1 MPFEPTVSI
10 VIVNLNGLRHLDEC
24 FKSIQRLDYP
34 KEKIEVVMVDNGST
48 DGSVEFMRKK
58 YSWVKLI
65 RNTQNEGFA
74 KPSND
79 GARAATGEY
88 VAFLNNDMRVHRR
101 WLAELVQSIESNQAT
116 CAGSVILNW
125 NGELLDFAG
134 GSMTFYGMGFQYH
147 FHEPIKQLDRMLSKD
162 KDLFFACGGAMLVDR
177 HVFLEIGGFDED
189 FFAYFEDTDLGWRL
203 NTMGYRV
210 VLSVKSRV
218 NHKHHS
224 TGSTFARERM
234 RFLYFRNSL
243 YTVYKNSSDAMLNK
257 AFWPTILMNS
267 ALIFKESG
275 LNEEDYD
282 LQIAHGT
289 FAHQE
294 AHISHVAAAHLAA
307 QNAFLK
313 NLCLMSEKR
322 AYIQSNRKKGDDQIA
337 AFFTDPFACVGAD
350 AYAYHALKYDLI
362 HLFGMDKA
370 FHQTVKRKVLLVT
383 SDQIGT
389 KMAGPAIRYFEFA
402 KALSK
407 TCDVVLASYGTS
419 GLESPYFKSVQYTFE
434 CEDNLCQEAIEA
446 DVIIAQGFI
455 LENTRNFAGIAKEKY
470 LIFDLY
476 DPLVIENIEAL
487 KDHSW
492 VARREN
498 AAYSLK
504 ALLRQLRIGDFFVAA
519 NSVQRDYWLGMLT
532 SVNRVSPETYDA
544 SHNFSKMIDL
554 VPFGISDEKPI
565 HSHDVLKGVWPGIN
579 KEDFVLIW
587 GGGVWNWFDPLSVI
601 KAVKILSEQR
611 SDIKLFFLGVK
622 RPNPTT
628 PEIRMLND
636 AVALAKKLDVYDKY
650 VFFNFDWVDYNERQ
664 NYLLEADAGVS
675 FHFDTVETR
684 FSFRTRILDYLWANL
699 PIIGT
704 EGDYFSELIQTKGLG
719 VTVGF
724 KNVEDIVKAI
734 CKLADNKTFY
744 ACCKENMLPVAEGYR
759 WSRVTK
765 PLVDFC
771 NNPVHM
777 RELTFEVDG
786 LNGQEK
792 NREADSA
799 YSLSSSF
806 SVPSSRRPA
815 RRGSVQQMLY
825 DIEQQQAELQKMMRS
840 VSRSGRDTN
849 ERLAELQ
856 TWSYMM
862 NDRFNKFK
870 GGIANPFKIFKRLFR
885 RR

>member
-1 MPFEPTVSI
+1 MLFEPTVSI

-34 KEKIEVVMVDNGST
+34 KDKVEVVMVDNGST

-65 RNTQNEGFA
+65 RNSKNEGFA

-101 WLAELVQSIESNQAT
+101 WLAELVHSIEANQAT

-147 FHEPIKQLDRMLSKD
+147 FHEPVKQIEAQLSQD
-162 KDLFFACGGAMLVDR
+162 KDLFFACGGAMLVNR
-177 HVFLEIGGFDED
+177 QVFLEVGGFDED
-189 FFAYFEDTDLGWRL
+189 FFAYFEDSDLGWRL
-203 NTMGYRV
+203 NTLGHRV
-210 VLSVKSRV
+210 VLSAKSRV

-224 TGSTFARERM
+224 TGATFARERM
-234 RFLYFRNSL
+234 RYLYFRNSL
-243 YTVYKNSSDAMLNK
+243 YTIYKNSSDAMLNK

-282 LQIAHGT
+282 LRIARGN
-289 FAHQE
+289 FDHQD
-294 AHISHVAAAHLAA
+294 AHINHVAAAHLAA

-313 NLCLMSEKR
+313 NLRTMSEKR
-322 AYIQSNRKKGDDQIA
+322 AYIQSHRKVDDNKIA

-350 AYAYHALKYDLI
+350 SYAYHALKYDLVE
-362 HLFGMDKA
+362 LFGMDQA
-370 FHQTVKRKVLLVT
+370 FHKPIRRRVLLVT
-383 SDQIGT
+383 ADQIGK

-407 TCDVVLASYGTS
+407 TCDVVLASCGTS
-419 GLESPYFKSVQYTFE
+419 GLESPYFKSVQYAFGQE
-434 CEDNLCQEAIEA
+434 EQLCQAAVEA
-446 DVIIAQGFI
+446 DVIIAQGLI
-455 LENTRNFAGIAKEKY
+455 LENTKNFAQIASQRY

-492 VARREN
+492 GARREN
-498 AAYSLK
+498 AAYTLK
-504 ALLRQLRIGDFFVAA
+504 ALLRQLRLGDFFVAA
-519 NSVQRDYWLGMLT
+519 NDVQRDYWMGMLT
-532 SVNRVSPETYDA
+532 SVNRISPETYDV
-544 SHNFSKMIDL
+544 SPSFNKMIDL
-554 VPFGISDEKPI
+554 VPFGIADEPPA
-565 HSHDVLKGVWPGIN
+565 HTRNVLKGVWPGIN

-587 GGGVWNWFDPLSVI
+587 GGGVWNWFDPLSI
-601 KAVKILSEQR
+601 IQAVKILSEKR

-628 PEIRMLND
+628 PEIAMLND
-636 AVALAKKLDVYDKY
+636 AVALAKELGVYDKY
-650 VFFNFDWVDYNERQ
+650 VFFNFDWVDYNDRQ
-664 NYLLEADAGVS
+664 NYLLEADVGVS
-675 FHFDTVETR
+675 FHFDTVETH

-704 EGDYFSELIQTKGLG
+704 EGDFFAELVQAKDLG

-724 KNVEDIVKAI
+724 KNVDDIVEAVR
-734 CKLADNKTFY
+734 KLADDKEFY
-744 ACCKENMLPVAEGYR
+744 ARCKENMLPVAEQYR

-765 PLVDFC
+765 PIVDFC

-777 RELTFEVDG
+777 RELTFPIAEMEPSDKESDG
-786 LNGQEK
+786 NDL
-792 NREADSA
+792 D
-799 YSLSSSF
+799 SLSVS
-806 SVPSSRRPA
+806 PSSRRA
-815 RRGSVQQMLY
+815 RHGSVQQMLY
-825 DIEQQQAELQKMMRS
+825 DIERRQIEMQKAMRH
-840 VSRSGRDTN
+840 VARDGRGTN

-870 GGIANPFKIFKRLFR
+870 GFANPFKFLKRLFR

>member
-1 MPFEPTVSI
+1 MPFEPSVSI

-34 KEKIEVVMVDNGST
+34 KDKIEVVLVDNGSK
-48 DGSVEFMRKK
+48 DGSVEFVREK
-58 YSWVKLI
+58 YRWVKLI
-65 RNTQNEGFA
+65 RNTKNEGFA

-79 GARAATGEY
+79 GARAASGEY
-88 VAFLNNDMRVHRR
+88 VAFLNNDMKVHKR
-101 WLAELVQSIESNQAT
+101 WLAELVRSIEVNQAT

-134 GSMTFYGMGFQYH
+134 GSLTFYGMGFQDH
-147 FHEPIKQLDRMLSKD
+147 FHEPIKELEPLFTQD

-177 HVFLEIGGFDED
+177 KIFLEIGGFDED
-189 FFAYFEDTDLGWRL
+189 FFAYFEDADLGWRM
-203 NTMGYRV
+203 NTLGYRV
-210 VLSVKSRV
+210 VLSAKSRV

-234 RFLYFRNSL
+234 RYLYFRNSL
-243 YTVYKNSSDAMLNK
+243 YTVYKNSSDEMLNK
-257 AFWPTILMNS
+257 AFWPTLLMNN

-282 LQIAHGT
+282 LRISSGD
-289 FAHQE
+289 FIHQE
-294 AHISHVAAAHLAA
+294 AHITHLGASHLAA
-307 QNAFLK
+307 QNAFVR
-313 NLCLMSEKR
+313 NLRVMTEKR
-322 AYIQSNRKKGDDQIA
+322 AYIQQNRKMDDDKIA

-362 HLFGMDKA
+362 HLFGIDQA
-370 FHQTVKRKVLLVT
+370 FHHPFKRKVLLVT
-383 SDQIGT
+383 ADQTGK

-402 KALSK
+402 KAISK
-407 TCDVVLASYGTS
+407 TCDVTLASYGME
-419 GLESPYFKSVQYTFE
+419 GLEDTRFKTVQYTFE
-434 CEDNLCQEAIEA
+434 MEDKLCQAAVEA
-446 DVIIAQGFI
+446 DVILLQGFI
-455 LENTRNFAGIAKEKY
+455 LDNTRSFPDIAKQKY

-476 DPLVIENIEAL
+476 DPFVIENIEAL
-487 KDHSW
+487 KDQPLTH
-492 VARREN
+492 RRGN

-504 ALLRQLRIGDFFVAA
+504 ALLKQLRLGDFFVAA
-519 NSVQRDYWLGMLT
+519 NIVQRDYWMGMLT
-532 SVNRVSPETYDA
+532 SVNRISPEAYDI
-544 SHNFSKMIDL
+544 SNNFSKMINL
-554 VPFGISDEKPI
+554 VPFGIADEEPV
-565 HSHDVLKGVWPGIN
+565 HARDVLRGVWPGIN
-579 KEDFVLIW
+579 KEDFILIW
-587 GGGVWNWFDPLSVI
+587 GGGVWNWFDPISLI
-601 KAVKILSEQR
+601 KAVKILSEER

-636 AVALAKKLDVYDKY
+636 AVALAKELDLYDRH
-650 VFFNFDWVDYNERQ
+650 VFFNFDWVDYNDRQ

-675 FHFDTVETR
+675 FHFDTVETH

-704 EGDYFSELIQTKGLG
+704 EGDYFAELIREKEMG

-724 KNVEDIVKAI
+724 QAVDEIAQAI
-734 CKLADNKTFY
+734 RKLADDKAFY
-744 ACCKENMLPVAEGYR
+744 ARCKEHIAQVAEDYR
-759 WSRVTK
+759 WSKVSK
-765 PLVDFC
+765 PIVDFC
-771 NNPVHM
+771 QNPVHL
-777 RELTFEVDG
+777 RDLTFHIAELESGEREEV
-786 LNGQEK
+786 
-792 NREADSA
+792 REIDR
-799 YSLSSSF
+799 LP
-806 SVPSSRRPA
+806 SVGRPA

-825 DIEQQQAELQKMMRS
+825 EIEQRQIELQKSIRR
-840 VSRSGRDTN
+840 VSHDGRDAN

-870 GGIANPFKIFKRLFR
+870 GIANPFKFLKRLFR